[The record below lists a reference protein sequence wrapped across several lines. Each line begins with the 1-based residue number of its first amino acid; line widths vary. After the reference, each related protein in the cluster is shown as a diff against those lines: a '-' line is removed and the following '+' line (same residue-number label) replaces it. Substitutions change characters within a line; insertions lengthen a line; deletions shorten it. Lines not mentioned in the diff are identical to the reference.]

1 MALLITDEDVP
12 QLLSMRNAID
22 VAESAIREFQD
33 GHAENL
39 PRHHFYAQGQAG
51 TFFMRDFQGALPSLN
66 VAGIRITTDMLG
78 PKQPRSEARPFG
90 AFLLFDLSTASLLA
104 VIHDHE
110 LQRLRVGAET
120 GVAARHLARKDAKTV
135 GLLGSG
141 FQAETQLLAVCSE
154 REVERVEVYSP
165 NPGHRSSFAQKMEK
179 KLGISVMAVES
190 AERAVKD
197 KQLILASTN
206 STEPIL
212 NGSWISE
219 GAHIT
224 SIVNS
229 DQRFRRRELDDETFA
244 RADIVVVGYLEQTQR
259 DHAADIFEAIE
270 AGALDWARVC
280 ELGDVISG
288 KRPGRRNSDQIT
300 IFKNSGLAVEFV
312 ALASEAYQIARSQGR
327 GEEIPSHYFS
337 ALRSPRAK

>member
-1 MALLITDEDVP
+1 
-12 QLLSMRNAID
+12 
-22 VAESAIREFQD
+22 
-33 GHAENL
+33 
-39 PRHHFYAQGQAG
+39 
-51 TFFMRDFQGALPSLN
+51 
-66 VAGIRITTDMLG
+66 
-78 PKQPRSEARPFG
+78 
-90 AFLLFDLSTASLLA
+90 
-104 VIHDHE
+104 
-110 LQRLRVGAET
+110 
-120 GVAARHLARKDAKTV
+120 
-135 GLLGSG
+135 
-141 FQAETQLLAVCSE
+141 
-154 REVERVEVYSP
+154 
-165 NPGHRSSFAQKMEK
+165 
-179 KLGISVMAVES
+179 MAVES
-190 AERAVKD
+190 AERAVKE

-288 KRPGRRNSDQIT
+288 KRPGREKSDQIT
-300 IFKNSGLAVEFV
+300 IFKNNGLAVEFV